1 MKVLIPVGRL
11 AADGPLPG
19 AAHARPG
26 TGLRAAAKTPE
37 SAPATLTA
45 LAALAAPAAPA
56 VETR

>member
-19 AAHARPG
+19 AAHAWPG

-37 SAPATLTA
+37 SAPATLAA
-45 LAALAAPAAPA
+45 LAALAAPA